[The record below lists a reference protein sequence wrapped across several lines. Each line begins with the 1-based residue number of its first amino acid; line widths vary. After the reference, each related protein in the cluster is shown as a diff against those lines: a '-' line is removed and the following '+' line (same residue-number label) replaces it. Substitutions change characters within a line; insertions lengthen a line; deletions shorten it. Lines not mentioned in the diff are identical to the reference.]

1 MTKKAMKLLF
11 VAQLKAAIW
20 YIVIYALVVGGLSV
34 VFHYVKDVDQDW
46 MIISAI
52 YSPKIYMLIMGI
64 IYPLVT
70 MELFL
75 SRGLTRKQY
84 FCALSGAVGFL
95 SLILIIPPIIA
106 EIIMGIFTPLS
117 VVINLVQMP
126 LFFLIGWT
134 AVVGFQFGKWYQAAL
149 GIICAVACVQ
159 ILNSISTFQKI
170 PGVVELGV
178 SLLLVIAQTM
188 LLPGVIRRIPIK
200 I

>member
-20 YIVIYALVVGGLSV
+20 YLVIYALIVGGLSV
-34 VFHYVKDVDQDW
+34 VFQYIKDMDQNW
-46 MIISAI
+46 MIISGI
-52 YSPKIYMLIMGI
+52 YSPKIYILVMGI
-64 IYPLVT
+64 IYPLIT
-70 MELFL
+70 MELL
-75 SRGLTRKQY
+75 LTRGLTRKQY
-84 FCALSGAVGFL
+84 FCALTGAVGFL

-106 EIIMGIFTPLS
+106 QIIMGIFTPLS
-117 VVINLVQMP
+117 IVINLVQMP

-159 ILNSISTFQKI
+159 ILNAIPTFLKP
-170 PGVVELGV
+170 PGVVEFGV
-178 SLLLVIAQTM
+178 SLLLVTAQIM